1 MRKYFECILRN
12 RRGVGARA
20 NEPRDGLE
28 VVLPRRRLK
37 RRVERALGRAFA
49 RAFHRHRERV
59 ARVAERFQSAPPGL
73 PRFEPQRLERSRQ
86 RLGARDGDGARGAID
101 LGVRGGH
108 GDRRDRAVGPDARV
122 RLRVARGARP
132 RRAGGE
138 RRPRAPSA
146 AGFGE
151 RATRSGRTRRPRS
164 KSSARRRASASER
177 AVRNAD
183 SNSARGAGAR
193 SGLLGASGGSAAI
206 ATACASSAR
215 SRARAKRCASQL
227 AHRGGSPGGGVAPP
241 EARRADARWE
251 AIVASI
257 SSSAAIA
264 GWSDA
269 AAAMRIVE
277 DERRTRSADQ
287 EARGMSDR
295 IRIPLERFAPRFRFR
310 SRRGTR
316 RASRKGGALVGAS
329 SRESRR
335 RLATPWG
342 GRGRV

>member
-1 MRKYFECILRN
+1 MAT
-12 RRGVGARA
+12 ARA
-20 NEPRDGLE
+20 ARSISASVEGTGIAATARWARTRASSSASRA
-28 VVLPRRRLK
+28 RRST
-37 RRVERALGRAFA
+37 AAA
-49 RAFHRHRERV
+49 RARRA
-59 ARVAERFQSAPPGL
+59 ARSRASSSTRSSASAPP
-73 PRFEPQRLERSRQ
+73 FAS
-86 RLGARDGDGARGAID
+86 GA
-101 LGVRGGH
+101 
-108 GDRRDRAVGPDARV
+108 DAN
-122 RLRVARGARP
+122 G
-132 RRAGGE
+132 
-138 RRPRAPSA
+138 S
-146 AGFGE
+146 
-151 RATRSGRTRRPRS
+151 RS

-193 SGLLGASGGSAAI
+193 SGLLGASGSAAS

-316 RASRKGGALVGAS
+316 RASGKGGALVGAS